1 MLTYQDFE
9 KASDKAAFAI
19 KAIQEHKASEIY
31 RVAVDADAYDRQ
43 LNTTILEY
51 TKKLFTLTGEPLV
64 DFTASNN
71 KITSNYFRRLN
82 SQRNSY
88 LLGNGVT
95 FAGDGTKE
103 KLGQDFDGALKKLG
117 YKALI
122 HGVSFGFWN
131 VDNLHVFPVTE
142 FVPFWDENTG
152 ALMAGVRFWQLDTDK
167 PLNFVV
173 YEIDG
178 YAKYRDNKGRLETL
192 TEKRPYKERVQ
203 YTPALGE
210 EVVGGDNYSA
220 LPIIPMY
227 GSELKQSTLV
237 GMKRAIDSYDLIR
250 SGFAND
256 LTDCAQIY
264 WLIKNAGG
272 MGDDDLARFRDRLK
286 FTHIAGID
294 TDGGAGAEA
303 VTQEIPYAARTEY
316 LERIRNGIYE
326 DFGAFDVSGV
336 SASAKTATEI
346 NAAYQPLDE
355 TADDYEYQVI
365 EFVQQ
370 LLNLI
375 GIEDY
380 PTFKRNRIANQLE
393 QTQMVLQ
400 AATYLD
406 EQTVLEKLP
415 WLTPDEVENIM
426 ERKANEEVTMFNDKE
441 PTTAEEQPQSEV

>member
-1 MLTYQDFE
+1 M
-9 KASDKAAFAI
+9 
-19 KAIQEHKASEIY
+19 
-31 RVAVDADAYDRQ
+31 
-43 LNTTILEY
+43 
-51 TKKLFTLTGEPLV
+51 
-64 DFTASNN
+64 
-71 KITSNYFRRLN
+71 
-82 SQRNSY
+82 
-88 LLGNGVT
+88 
-95 FAGDGTKE
+95 
-103 KLGQDFDGALKKLG
+103 KKLG
-117 YKALI
+117 YKSLI

-131 VDNLHVFPVTE
+131 VDNLHVFPITE

-173 YEIDG
+173 YEVDG
-178 YAKYRDNKGRLETL
+178 YAKYRNNNGSLETL
-192 TEKRPYKERVQ
+192 AEKRPYKERVQ

-220 LPIIPMY
+220 LPIIPLY

-272 MGDDDLARFRDRLK
+272 MDDDDLARFRDRLK

-303 VTQEIPYAARTEY
+303 VTPEIPYAARTEY

-326 DFGAFDVSGV
+326 DFGAFDVSSV

-365 EFVQQ
+365 EFIQQ

-375 GIEDY
+375 GIEDN

-426 ERKANEEVTMFNDKE
+426 ERKANEEVTMFDGTTSASGAETDGDEDVASANEAVD
-441 PTTAEEQPQSEV
+441 TAEQTIGKTLNGAQTQSLITVMGQLASGALTEGQAVAVISTAIGVSKDEARAIIRGE